1 MQVIKLTKKQR
12 IINEGVKYLKEN
24 FANHDLKIGDASSK
38 CFISEAYFR
47 KIFNEVYGVS
57 PIKYLNKLRLNK
69 AGELLKNGNYKVNE
83 VYKKCGYAD
92 ACRFSRE
99 FKKYYNQTPLSYK
112 KHTDFE
118 M

>member
-1 MQVIKLTKKQR
+1 MEAIKLTKRQSV
-12 IINEGVKYLKEN
+12 ISEGIKHLNEN

-47 KIFNEVYGVS
+47 KIFNEVYGIS
-57 PIKYLNKLRLNK
+57 PIKYLNKLRLEN
-69 AGELLKNGNYKVNE
+69 AGKMLETGSYKVNE
-83 VYKKCGYAD
+83 VYKKCGYVD

-99 FKKYYNQTPLSYK
+99 FKKHYKVSPSNYK
-112 KHTDFE
+112 KQSSLD